1 MLPDTKKTQ
10 NQKEFQSLC
19 IKFWSAVL
27 PVCVVARV
35 FPIYLHSS
43 NVVMSLLRLRLVCFD
58 LVGSQK
64 NQDR

>member
-1 MLPDTKKTQ
+1 MQKTKQ
-10 NQKEFQSLC
+10 HSSYSLS
-19 IKFWSAVL
+19 KFEVL
-27 PVCVVARV
+27 IPVCVVARV